1 MKPPRSHD
9 KLRILIVDDSDFNRR
24 SMAEILTHEGFNI
37 VGQVRFVF
45 YFTLSFAILC
55 IPIGSGNH
63 LFDKLLGMVTPYADK
78 AMNTTKQKLSTTK
91 RYSRKLYSNSEPFE
105 KDEIQTKLA
114 GIQKIQKKIQ

>member
-1 MKPPRSHD
+1 MF
-9 KLRILIVDDSDFNRR
+9 LI
-24 SMAEILTHEGFNI
+24 
-37 VGQVRFVF
+37 RFVF

-55 IPIGSGNH
+55 IPIGGGNH

-78 AMNTTKQKLSTTK
+78 AMNTTKQKISTTK

-114 GIQKIQKKIQ
+114 GVQKIQKKIQKENKRPDDTYTDDERERLRKVLNSDN